1 MEENLKG
8 KKLAPVNKEFEKEK
22 IELIQ
27 LRSRNKFYDRSEV
40 LETVVSSIIKNEI
53 RNVDDFCRQ

>member
-27 LRSRNKFYDRSEV
+27 LRIRNKFYDRSEV

-53 RNVDDFCRQ
+53 RNGNDFCSQ

>member
-1 MEENLKG
+1 MEENMKG

-27 LRSRNKFYDRSEV
+27 LRIRNKFYDRSEV